1 MDARWIGWEIE
12 TEEEMRSR
20 ETAAERQIEVLGI
33 DITIVQDCELLPD
46 MIKALAK
53 KPLSMGKTP
62 CWSLYAKGMSGWVS
76 RIKRRKR
83 GEKKA
88 EEEGERE

>member
-1 MDARWIGWEIE
+1 
-12 TEEEMRSR
+12 MRSR

-33 DITIVQDCELLPD
+33 DITIVQDCELVPD

-62 CWSLYAKGMSGWVS
+62 C
-76 RIKRRKR
+76 
-83 GEKKA
+83 
-88 EEEGERE
+88 